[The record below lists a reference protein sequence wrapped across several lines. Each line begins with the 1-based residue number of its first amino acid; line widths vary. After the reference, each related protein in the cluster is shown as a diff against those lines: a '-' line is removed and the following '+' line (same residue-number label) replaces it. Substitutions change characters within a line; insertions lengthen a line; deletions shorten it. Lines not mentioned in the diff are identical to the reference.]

1 MKDTNLHIQETQQI
15 PSMINLKI
23 ATLRHISIKLPID
36 MDRENPE
43 SSKRKD
49 TCPVQGIFDKING
62 QFIIRS
68 HGDQKAIEW
77 NIYRTEREKKSVN
90 Q

>member
-36 MDRENPE
+36 IDRENPE
-43 SSKRKD
+43 SSKIKD
-49 TCPVQGIFDKING
+49 TCHVQGIFDKING

-68 HGDQKAIEW
+68 HGG
-77 NIYRTEREKKSVN
+77 
-90 Q
+90 